1 MTQVR
6 ITTRTY
12 RQIAAWS
19 SLTAV
24 ALLMASL
31 LKAGVTTGSGVV
43 QAAPTRVFSS
53 PATAPLADGDDVL
66 ARFLANAPEENCVLS
81 AAQPLYAGL
90 NTWGADPHWTC
101 QFSRP

>member
-19 SLTAV
+19 GLTAV

-31 LKAGVTTGSGVV
+31 LNAGVTTGSGVV
-43 QAAPTRVFSS
+43 QAAPTRMFSS
-53 PATAPLADGDDVL
+53 PATAALADGDDV
-66 ARFLANAPEENCVLS
+66 RFLANAPEENCELS
-81 AAQPLYAGL
+81 AAKPLYAGL
-90 NTWGADPHWTC
+90 NTWVADPHWTC
-101 QFSRP
+101 QFSSP